1 MVDLEAEK
9 LLIVAAKKDP
19 TNFDKLYQLYFD
31 KIYNF
36 LLSRCGQKE
45 LAEDLASQTFLKALE
60 KIDSFHWRNV
70 SFSSW
75 LFRIAINNLNSYYRK
90 NKKTVLMADENLVK
104 IADEKNQNETTQ
116 DQLEKRQNLEQL
128 YELIKNHLSKKEQ
141 NLIALK
147 YFQEKSYQEIGEI
160 LNINVNSV
168 GVKLHRII
176 NKMKKH
182 LI

>member
-1 MVDLEAEK
+1 MFIFVRSVNKIIYIILHICFINYIINEFITKIYSLSENYIQAKIRREALEAK
-9 LLIVAAKKDP
+9 RRL
-19 TNFDKLYQLYFD
+19 
-31 KIYNF
+31 
-36 LLSRCGQKE
+36 KE
-45 LAEDLASQTFLKALE
+45 
-60 KIDSFHWRNV
+60 
-70 SFSSW
+70 
-75 LFRIAINNLNSYYRK
+75 YRK